1 MQALGVASFAAEAIG
16 LGWCE
21 GAPSAS
27 SEASEAG
34 EAGEAGGTAETRLRR
49 GRASR
54 NGRSASGTK
63 GVGGGRAGLASARDE
78 TELSHE
84 SVAVSMGTS
93 KVMPRRSKTFV

>member
-34 EAGEAGGTAETRLRR
+34 EAREAGGTAETRLRR

-63 GVGGGRAGLASARDE
+63 GVGGGRSARDE